1 MHNPLLNIIPQLL
14 VQFPDGCSEYQLM
27 MAIDNIDG
35 GFPDLADDDEL
46 ALFQKHFLIKN
57 ALYQLQQK
65 YWQQDNLYLDIGQL
79 IISLQPVADKTT
91 GRNLPSSNGEQKLR
105 DYYLDWQEFKN
116 TDREAVDQ
124 LLNSF
129 WQRYLNVEGRA
140 TALEKLELP
149 EDADQQQIRHRYRQ
163 LAAQHHPDKGGDPLE
178 FIALKEAYDI
188 LRG

>member
-14 VQFPDGCSEYQLM
+14 AQFPDGCSEYQLM
-27 MAIDNIDG
+27 KAIDSIG
-35 GFPDLADDDEL
+35 EGFPPLSDDDEL

-57 ALYQLQQK
+57 ALYQLQKK

-79 IISLQPVADKTT
+79 IISLQPVTDKAAS
-91 GRNLPSSNGEQKLR
+91 GQLPRNNGEQKLR
-105 DYYLDWQEFKN
+105 EYYLDWQEFQS
-116 TDREAVDQ
+116 TDRETVDQ

-129 WQRYLNVEGRA
+129 WQRYLNLEGRA
-140 TALEKLELP
+140 TALAQLQLTK
-149 EDADQQQIRHRYRQ
+149 DASQQQIRHRYRQ
-163 LAAQHHPDKGGDPLE
+163 LAARHHPDKGGDPVE